1 MGSRGEYHCGGGVG
15 DGLVEVVPVGWVC
28 GTSIN
33 GSKLAGRV
41 SGGSWAVLTLISD
54 DSGSM
59 VMGINEVLWCCS

>member
-1 MGSRGEYHCGGGVG
+1 MTY
-15 DGLVEVVPVGWVC
+15 DA
-28 GTSIN
+28 
-33 GSKLAGRV
+33 KLAGRV